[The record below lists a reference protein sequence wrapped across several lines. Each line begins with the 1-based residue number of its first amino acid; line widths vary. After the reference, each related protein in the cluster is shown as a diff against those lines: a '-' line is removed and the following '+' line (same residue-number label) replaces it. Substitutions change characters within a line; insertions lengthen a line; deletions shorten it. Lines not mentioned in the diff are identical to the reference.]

1 MHTALKS
8 MVLAARQRGIEL
20 SVDTLVHTFNIGE
33 EEADNDVLIR
43 IAQEN
48 GMKAKLATFGLD
60 KLSSLSDAIPLVV
73 RLKDKRCVVVSG
85 FELDEDKKTIKA
97 LTVIDPAAANP
108 QAETVEREAFLK
120 HWAGQAI
127 LIKRKYDFFD
137 EDRPFDFSWLMS
149 GYFRHKSLMGQLLV
163 IALILHAFAVLPAVF
178 IMIVLDKVVN
188 FEATSTLY
196 VITSGII
203 IAYLFNGFLGYLR
216 QYIVLFASGKVDVR
230 LNAKLFSKLLDL
242 PLSYFQ
248 KRSIP
253 EVSKTLQQ
261 TISLR
266 QALTGRFFGAVLDAT
281 SLMVFIP
288 ILYMYSPLLCGVVIL
303 FSFAI
308 SANVIIAS
316 KLQKRRLQRA
326 SAADARKQ
334 NILMDSISGI
344 ETVKTLALEPVQKKN
359 WEDAISDHTVAHL
372 KLGSANAISQ
382 QISSTLQQLM
392 TVAVIFVGVQLVFA
406 GDLSAGVLIGVNMLA
421 GKVTGPLVQLVTL
434 VTDIEKVTRAVD
446 SIGSVMNTRGEMRR
460 RGEVPEIL
468 GDVTFHNVNF
478 GYDDGARSLNNLSFN
493 IQPRQKVAI
502 VGPTGSGKTTIGRMI
517 QGIVRPQ
524 DGTVTIDGH
533 DLRLMDLA
541 HLRYNVA
548 CVTQTPHFFKGTIR
562 ENIMQPFPGAGSAR
576 VIWAAEMV
584 GLDADVDGLSDGYE
598 TQIEEGGSNLS
609 VGMRHKIALAR
620 ALIRNPRILIL
631 DEAFAHFDLDTENAV
646 RQRMPDIASGR
657 TLLVIAHR
665 ISHARECDHILVMKD
680 GHLVENGKHE
690 DLIAKKGVYAEMWK
704 RELNLIGLPQT
715 QIEKPEPENAK
726 VETAAKVDQTAKT
739 TQSTPPRKRGW
750 GARRKTP
757 QPTPKKEA

>member
-1 MHTALKS
+1 MHTALKCL
-8 MVLAARQRGIEL
+8 VLAARQQGIEL
-20 SVDTLVHTFNIGE
+20 SVDTLVHTFNIGDK
-33 EEADNDVLIR
+33 EADTKTLVR
-43 IAQEN
+43 IAQEH
-48 GMKAKLATFGLD
+48 GLKAKQGSFSLE
-60 KLSSLSDAIPLVV
+60 KLTSLKDAFPLIA
-73 RLKDKRCVVVSG
+73 RLKDNRCVLLTG
-85 FELDEDKKTIKA
+85 FKLAEDKHSIQS
-97 LTVIDPAAANP
+97 LTVIDPASGTP
-108 QAETVEREAFLK
+108 QTETVDHAAFAQ
-120 HWAGQAI
+120 HWAGQLI
-127 LIKRKYDFFD
+127 LLKRKYDFFD

-163 IALILHAFAVLPAVF
+163 ISLILHAFAVLPAVF

-196 VITSGII
+196 VITSGVI

-288 ILYMYSPLLCGVVIL
+288 ILFIYSPLLCGVVIL
-303 FSFAI
+303 FSLAI
-308 SANVIIAS
+308 SANVIVAT
-316 KLQKRRLQRA
+316 KLQKHRLQRA
-326 SAADARKQ
+326 STADIRKQ
-334 NILMDSISGI
+334 AILMDSISGI

-372 KLGSANAISQ
+372 KLGSANAISS

-392 TVAVIFVGVQLVFA
+392 TVAVIFIGVQLVFA
-406 GDLSAGVLIGVNMLA
+406 GELSAGVLIGVNMLA

-434 VTDIEKVTRAVD
+434 VTDVEKVTRAVD
-446 SIGSVMNTRGEMRR
+446 SIGSVMNTRGEMHR

-468 GDVTFHNVNF
+468 GDVTFHNVSF
-478 GYDDGARSLNNLSFN
+478 HYDDSAPSIKELNVN
-493 IQPRQKVAI
+493 IQPRQKIAI
-502 VGPTGSGKTTIGRMI
+502 VGPTGSGKTTMGRLI
-517 QGIVRPQ
+517 QGIIRPQ
-524 DGTVTIDGH
+524 NGSITIDGH

-576 VIWAAEMV
+576 VTWAAELV
-584 GLDADVDGLSDGYE
+584 GLDVDIDQLSNGYE
-598 TQIEEGGSNLS
+598 TEIEEGGSNLS

-631 DEAFAHFDLDTENAV
+631 DEAFAHFDLETEHAV
-646 RQRMPDIASGR
+646 RQKMPDIASGR
-657 TLLVIAHR
+657 TLILIAHR
-665 ISHARECDHILVMKD
+665 ISHARECDQILVMKE
-680 GHLVENGKHE
+680 GRLVESGKHE
-690 DLIAKKGVYAEMWK
+690 DLVAQKGVYADMWK
-704 RELNLIGLPQT
+704 QELNLIGLPQ
-715 QIEKPEPENAK
+715 
-726 VETAAKVDQTAKT
+726 VE
-739 TQSTPPRKRGW
+739 QSTPATTVPPQRRGW
-750 GARRKTP
+750 GARKRPAAP
-757 QPTPKKEA
+757 QNETEV